1 VIGRRFRRDR
11 YGRYRLSLAKAE
23 RQLLRSLPEQAKEV
37 LHESEPSAE
46 RLYPP
51 AYPGD
56 AEASAEY
63 RQMAGASLL
72 DRHRRALD
80 TMVETVDGPSLD
92 EAQLHEWLDALEVL
106 RLVLGTQ
113 LDVSEDSPQIEA
125 SDPRAAPFAVYGY
138 LSMLQGEIVDALADR
153 LDPAGTGPE
162 PPEVNP

>member
-1 VIGRRFRRDR
+1 MRRFRRDR
-11 YGRYRLSLAKAE
+11 NGRYRLALAKPE

-56 AEASAEY
+56 PDASAEY

-80 TMVETVDGPSLD
+80 TMVETVDGASLD
-92 EAQLHEWLDALEVL
+92 EAQLHEWLDACEVL

-113 LDVSEDSPQIEA
+113 LDVSESEIQVSAD
-125 SDPRAAPFAVYGY
+125 DPRAAPYAVYGY
-138 LSMLQGEIVDALADR
+138 LSMLQGEIIDALSAG
-153 LDPAGTGPE
+153 LDPAGTGAE
-162 PPEVNP
+162 PPDLER

>member
-11 YGRYRLSLAKAE
+11 SGRYRLSLAKPE
-23 RQLLRSLPEQAKEV
+23 RQLLRSLPDQAKEV
-37 LHESEPSAE
+37 LHESEPLAA

-56 AEASAEY
+56 DDASAEY

-80 TMVETVDGPSLD
+80 TMVETVDGSSLD
-92 EAQLHEWLDALEVL
+92 ETQLHEWLDALEVL

-113 LDVSEDSPQIEA
+113 LDVSEDTPRVDA
-125 SDPRAAPFAVYGY
+125 DDPRSAQFAVYGY
-138 LSMLQGEIVDALADR
+138 LSMLQGEIIDALADG
-153 LDPAGTGPE
+153 LDPAGTGAE
-162 PPEVNP
+162 PPTVDP